1 MEGLLGIA
9 IITAIQSAIYA
20 PFAGGYESSIL
31 KLGFVDVEGVVPN
44 EMITNFMTMSF
55 YLFDIIMSA
64 AFLIGLP
71 FVNVEKK
78 LPEINAELLRRKKE
92 AVLAQG
98 KEWIEP
104 EEQDRLEKEQAE
116 REHEENRLHDLRVRC
131 EKHHLDFDSE
141 NNKYLTAKAEKER
154 KWQEKQ
160 DAKQAK
166 RDARAAKKN
175 KKD

>member
-1 MEGLLGIA
+1 M
-9 IITAIQSAIYA
+9 
-20 PFAGGYESSIL
+20 
-31 KLGFVDVEGVVPN
+31 
-44 EMITNFMTMSF
+44 
-55 YLFDIIMSA
+55 
-64 AFLIGLP
+64 IGLP

-104 EEQDRLEKEQAE
+104 EEQDRLEKEKAE
-116 REHEENRLHDLRVRC
+116 REHEENRIHDLRERC
-131 EKHHLDFDSE
+131 AKKGLDFDTE
-141 NNKYLTAKAEKER
+141 NQKYLSAKAEKER

-166 RDARAAKKN
+166 RDAKAAKKN